1 MRTFARP
8 VAFAGAL
15 FLLQACVSAP
25 GAERPDGPAGPAEDG
40 RDRITAAEIVESG
53 SRTAW
58 EALRRVG
65 RLALRESARGE
76 PASMKLRGS
85 RSLVLDDT
93 PLVVLDGVAIR
104 DIRVLETIRAETI
117 EWMEILNAA
126 DGASLH
132 GPMAGGGAIVIQ
144 TKSGP

>member
-8 VAFAGAL
+8 VALAGAL

-25 GAERPDGPAGPAEDG
+25 GAERPDGHHGPAEGG
-40 RDRITAAEIVESG
+40 RDLITAAEIVESG

-58 EALRRVG
+58 EALRRAG
-65 RLALRESARGE
+65 RFSMRESARGE
-76 PASMKLRGS
+76 PASMKFRGS

-104 DIRVLETIRAETI
+104 DIRILETIRAETI

-144 TKSGP
+144 TKGGP

>member
-1 MRTFARP
+1 MRTLHRP
-8 VAFAGAL
+8 VAVVGFL
-15 FLLQACVSAP
+15 FLVQACASAS
-25 GAERPDGPAGPAEDG
+25 GAEIADG
-40 RDRITAAEIVESG
+40 RSDDGRQLITAEEIVQSG

-65 RLALRESARGE
+65 GISMRETSNGE
-76 PASMKLRGS
+76 PSSMKLRGR

-104 DIRVLETIRAETI
+104 DIRVLQTIRAETI
-117 EWMEILNAA
+117 EWIEILNAA

-132 GPMAGGGAIVIQ
+132 GPMAGGGAIVIR
-144 TKSGP
+144 TKSG